1 MSTQKPFTYQPEDLE
16 RLLRTKEFNGL
27 LPEERDFVL
36 QHVSNEKE
44 FNELKMLLGN
54 IESSEHEM
62 QDPPAAVWKNLKKE
76 FNAQKPSRFKV
87 WLNFLFPPLP
97 KWSGFRT
104 VSFSLVGMAA
114 VVGAVVW
121 FVPSEK
127 KSDQFASVQDNSKNN
142 ENQNSILDTVS
153 KNSEFKVNPEQY
165 AELKPVSGIYETPV
179 VREVEHVQ
187 EYPLDEVIQMNDE
200 EVPMNKITEEKN
212 SNRMMDSES
221 ENVKV
226 TSNDAPAAT
235 FSTGPTIT
243 STSTQLNNVASPQWT
258 TGGSVP
264 TTTIVA
270 DSIKVQPKKKK
281 KTPPKKK

>member
-27 LPEERDFVL
+27 LQEERAFVL

-62 QDPPAAVWKNLKKE
+62 QDPPTAVWKNLKKE
-76 FNAQKPSRFKV
+76 FNAHKPSRFKV

-121 FVPSEK
+121 FVPSENY
-127 KSDQFASVQDNSKNN
+127 SIQFASVQDNLKSN
-142 ENQNSILDTVS
+142 ETQNSILDTVS

-165 AELKPVSGIYETPV
+165 AELKPVSGNYVTPV
-179 VREVEHVQ
+179 VREVEQVQ
-187 EYPLDEVIQMNDE
+187 EAPVNDEVSEENSIAPANDAIE
-200 EVPMNKITEEKN
+200 AKSDRSME
-212 SNRMMDSES
+212 
-221 ENVKV
+221 
-226 TSNDAPAAT
+226 NDAPTVTESTNT
-235 FSTGPTIT
+235 FPT
-243 STSTQLNNVASPQWT
+243 LNFSNDGNLNAPAVQWT
-258 TGGSVP
+258 TGTNG
-264 TTTIVA
+264 TTTIVT
-270 DSIKVQPKKKK
+270 DSIKFQPKKKNKK

>member
-27 LPEERDFVL
+27 LPEERAFVL
-36 QHVSNEKE
+36 QHVSTEME

-62 QDPPAAVWKNLKKE
+62 QVPPTAVWKNLKKE
-76 FNAQKPSRFKV
+76 FNAHKPSRFKV

-121 FVPSEK
+121 FVPSENY
-127 KSDQFASVQDNSKNN
+127 SSQFASVQDNLKSN
-142 ENQNSILDTVS
+142 ETQNSILDTVS

-179 VREVEHVQ
+179 VREVEHVH
-187 EYPLDEVIQMNDE
+187 EAPVNDEVSEENSIAPANDAIE
-200 EVPMNKITEEKN
+200 AKSDRSME
-212 SNRMMDSES
+212 
-221 ENVKV
+221 
-226 TSNDAPAAT
+226 NDAPT
-235 FSTGPTIT
+235 VIESTNSFPTMNFSNDGN
-243 STSTQLNNVASPQWT
+243 LNAPAVQWT
-258 TGGSVP
+258 TVTNG
-264 TTTIVA
+264 TTTIVT
-270 DSIKVQPKKKK
+270 DSIKFQPKKKNKK

>member
-121 FVPSEK
+121 FVPSENY
-127 KSDQFASVQDNSKNN
+127 SSQFASVQDNLKSN
-142 ENQNSILDTVS
+142 ETQNSILDTVS
-153 KNSEFKVNPEQY
+153 ENSEFKVNPEQY
-165 AELKPVSGIYETPV
+165 AELKPVSGNYVTPV
-179 VREVEHVQ
+179 VREVEEEQ
-187 EYPLDEVIQMNDE
+187 KYPLDEVIQ
-200 EVPMNKITEEKN
+200 V
-212 SNRMMDSES
+212 SE
-221 ENVKV
+221 
-226 TSNDAPAAT
+226 NDAPANDAIEAKSDRRMENDSPASIE
-235 FSTGPTIT
+235 ST
-243 STSTQLNNVASPQWT
+243 NASPT
-258 TGGSVP
+258 F
-264 TTTIVA
+264 TTTSSGNFTAPTMNFTTDEKMNVIVT
-270 DSIKVQPKKKK
+270 DSVKIQPKKKNKK

>member
-27 LPEERDFVL
+27 LPEERAFVL

-54 IESSEHEM
+54 IESSEHDM

-114 VVGAVVW
+114 VVGAIVW

-127 KSDQFASVQDNSKNN
+127 KSDQFASVQDNSMNN

-153 KNSEFKVNPEQY
+153 ENSEFKVNPEQY
-165 AELKPVSGIYETPV
+165 AELQPEAGIYVTPV
-179 VREVEHVQ
+179 VREVEHVH
-187 EYPLDEVIQMNDE
+187 EAPLNDEVSE
-200 EVPMNKITEEKN
+200 EN
-212 SNRMMDSES
+212 SIAP
-221 ENVKV
+221 
-226 TSNDAPAAT
+226 SNDAIEAKSDRRMENDSPASIE
-235 FSTGPTIT
+235 ST
-243 STSTQLNNVASPQWT
+243 NASPASVSTFNLSPDINLTAPNVTFTSNGT
-258 TGGSVP
+258 TNVIATDSVK
-264 TTTIVA
+264 I
-270 DSIKVQPKKKK
+270 QPKKKK

>member
-1 MSTQKPFTYQPEDLE
+1 MSTQKPFLYQPEDLE
-16 RLLRTKEFNGL
+16 RLLRTKTFNGL
-27 LPEERDFVL
+27 LTEERAFVL
-36 QHVSNEKE
+36 QHVSNEEE
-44 FNELKMLLGN
+44 FNELKMLLGK

-76 FNAQKPSRFKV
+76 FNAHKPSRFKV

-104 VSFSLVGMAA
+104 VSISFVGMAA
-114 VVGAVVW
+114 VIGAIVW
-121 FVPSEK
+121 FLPSEK
-127 KSDQFASVQDNSKNN
+127 NSNQLASVNLESKD
-142 ENQNSILDTVS
+142 SAASPLDTVS
-153 KNSEFKVNPEQY
+153 ENAELKVNPEQY
-165 AELKPVSGIYETPV
+165 AEVNRISGIYNVPNV
-179 VREVEHVQ
+179 ISIEHVH
-187 EYPLDEVIQMNDE
+187 EYPATDEVIQIQE
-200 EVPMNKITEEKN
+200 EAVPAYDMIEEKA
-212 SNRMMDSES
+212 NRTMDKES
-221 ENVKV
+221 TNVA
-226 TSNDAPAAT
+226 TSSDDAPAAN

>member
-27 LPEERDFVL
+27 LPEERAFVL

-76 FNAQKPSRFKV
+76 FNQQKPSRFKV
-87 WLNFLFPPLP
+87 WLNILFPPLP

-114 VVGAVVW
+114 VVGAIVW
-121 FVPSEK
+121 FVPSDK
-127 KSDQFASVQDNSKNN
+127 TSNQLAIVQDNPKNN
-142 ENQNSILDTVS
+142 EIQNSTNDTVS
-153 KNSEFKVNPEQY
+153 QNSEFKVNPEQY
-165 AELKPVSGIYETPV
+165 AELKPVSEIYVTPV
-179 VREVEHVQ
+179 VREVE
-187 EYPLDEVIQMNDE
+187 EVYE
-200 EVPMNKITEEKN
+200 T
-212 SNRMMDSES
+212 RMMDEVQE
-221 ENVKV
+221 EN
-226 TSNDAPAAT
+226 TIAPANNAT
-235 FSTGPTIT
+235 EAKSDRSMENDSPTVIESTNATQTFTTT
-243 STSTQLNNVASPQWT
+243 SSGNLSVPAAQWT
-258 TGGSVP
+258 TDEKLNVIVTDSVK
-264 TTTIVA
+264 I
-270 DSIKVQPKKKK
+270 QPKKKK

>member
-27 LPEERDFVL
+27 LPEERAFVL

-76 FNAQKPSRFKV
+76 FNQQKPSRFKV
-87 WLNFLFPPLP
+87 WLNILFPPLP

-114 VVGAVVW
+114 VVGAVIW
-121 FVPSEK
+121 FVPKENNNVALNNSSNQLNEEK
-127 KSDQFASVQDNSKNN
+127 STNS
-142 ENQNSILDTVS
+142 NQDTVS
-153 KNSEFKVNPEQY
+153 ENSEFKVNPEQY
-165 AELKPVSGIYETPV
+165 AELQPVSGIYVTPV
-179 VREVEHVQ
+179 VREVE
-187 EYPLDEVIQMNDE
+187 ETYETLTTDEVQDE
-200 EVPMNKITEEKN
+200 NTIAPA
-212 SNRMMDSES
+212 
-221 ENVKV
+221 
-226 TSNDAPAAT
+226 NDATESKSVRGVENDSPT
-235 FSTGPTIT
+235 SIEST
-243 STSTQLNNVASPQWT
+243 NASPASVT
-258 TGGSVP
+258 TFNSSPDYNLTAPNVTF
-264 TTTIVA
+264 TTNGTTNVIA
-270 DSIKVQPKKKK
+270 TDSIKIQPKKKK

>member
-27 LPEERDFVL
+27 LPEERAFVL

-76 FNAQKPSRFKV
+76 FNQQKPSRFKV
-87 WLNFLFPPLP
+87 WLNILFPPLP

-114 VVGAVVW
+114 VVGAIIW
-121 FVPSEK
+121 FVPNGNKPNAIANSTIP
-127 KSDQFASVQDNSKNN
+127 SVQDTAIESKGVNGS
-142 ENQNSILDTVS
+142 E
-153 KNSEFKVNPEQY
+153 NSELKVNPEQY
-165 AELKPVSGIYETPV
+165 AELHPVSGIYVTPV
-179 VREVEHVQ
+179 VREVEHVH
-187 EYPLDEVIQMNDE
+187 EAPTMDEVHE
-200 EVPMNKITEEKN
+200 ENAI
-212 SNRMMDSES
+212 
-221 ENVKV
+221 
-226 TSNDAPAAT
+226 APADHAIEVKADRSMEYDSPAVIE
-235 FSTGPTIT
+235 STNAIPTIT
-243 STSTQLNNVASPQWT
+243 STSTGNLSSPAVQWT
-258 TGGSVP
+258 TDEKVNVIVTDSVK
-264 TTTIVA
+264 I
-270 DSIKVQPKKKK
+270 QPKKKK

>member
-27 LPEERDFVL
+27 LPEERAFVL

-54 IESSEHEM
+54 IESSDHEM

-76 FNAQKPSRFKV
+76 FNAHKPSLFKV

-114 VVGAVVW
+114 VVGAIVW

-142 ENQNSILDTVS
+142 ENQNSTLDTVS
-153 KNSEFKVNPEQY
+153 ENSEFKVNPEQY
-165 AELKPVSGIYETPV
+165 AELKPVSGIYVTPV
-179 VREVEHVQ
+179 VREVE
-187 EYPLDEVIQMNDE
+187 EIYE
-200 EVPMNKITEEKN
+200 T
-212 SNRMMDSES
+212 RMMDEVQDENTIAPANDAIEAKSDRRMENDSPASIES
-221 ENVKV
+221 TNASPASVSTFNLSPDINLTAPNVTF
-226 TSNDAPAAT
+226 TSNGTTNVIAT
-235 FSTGPTIT
+235 D
-243 STSTQLNNVASPQWT
+243 
-258 TGGSVP
+258 SV
-264 TTTIVA
+264 
-270 DSIKVQPKKKK
+270 KFQPKKKNKK